1 MAVTVVPR
9 FRPTMTGTLLLVVLP
24 FPSWPRPFQPQLI
37 TWPPDVSAR
46 LWLAVLPAPTA
57 VMVITE
63 GTLTATGVLLLVVV
77 PLPSC
82 PYWFEPQASAPPVEV
97 NAKLWLPPAAM
108 AVTVVPGARLTVT
121 GMLLPMVLPSP
132 SWPALF
138 EPQASLCPVDVSARL
153 WL

>member
-57 VMVITE
+57 VMVIPE
-63 GTLTATGVLLLVVV
+63 GTLTATG
-77 PLPSC
+77 
-82 PYWFEPQASAPPVEV
+82 
-97 NAKLWLPPAAM
+97 
-108 AVTVVPGARLTVT
+108 
-121 GMLLPMVLPSP
+121 LLPRVLPSP

-138 EPQASLCPVDVSARL
+138 EPQASTCPVDVSARL